1 MPYLTFCDKMRKI
14 LILEIDREQ
23 GNKEKTRLTYNCAHV
38 RSTKESVTF
47 RYTEEG
53 KYISFAEKRK
63 TKRKLEEIFVWG
75 RIRKKRKIPGIG
87 RYLIGLIII

>member
-1 MPYLTFCDKMRKI
+1 MRKF

-63 TKRKLEEIFVWG
+63 TKRKMEEIFVWEEKEDEENT
-75 RIRKKRKIPGIG
+75 RDWSVPDRSDKYMMI
-87 RYLIGLIII
+87 

>member
-1 MPYLTFCDKMRKI
+1 MPYLTFCDKMRKF

-63 TKRKLEEIFVWG
+63 TKRKMEKIFVWG
-75 RIRKKRKIPGIG
+75 RKRKRRKIPGTG
-87 RYLIGLIII
+87 RYLIGPTII